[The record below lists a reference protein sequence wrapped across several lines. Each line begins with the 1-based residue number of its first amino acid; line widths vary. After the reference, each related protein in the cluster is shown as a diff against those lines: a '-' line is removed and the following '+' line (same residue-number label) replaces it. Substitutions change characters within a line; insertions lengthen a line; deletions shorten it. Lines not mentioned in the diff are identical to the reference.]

1 MRESRTGSWGVKSR
15 AWRAV
20 AGAMAG
26 ASLVFASMTASPM
39 QSGNTAQG
47 LAFATG
53 GVSKEELATFYA
65 SREKYS
71 LWIVTAAL
79 GSGAHLADVR
89 VVIRDAEGQVA
100 YDGRLQDPWLFI
112 NLPLG
117 RCEVEATVGKE
128 THKRITTIHAG
139 DLHQAFF
146 YFATGDELSPEYRS
160 PFPGSPY
167 VGKRS

>member
-1 MRESRTGSWGVKSR
+1 MSERRTGSRVVKR
-15 AWRAV
+15 RGWRAV
-20 AGAMAG
+20 AGALAG
-26 ASLVFASMTASPM
+26 ASLVFASMTAWPM
-39 QSGNTAQG
+39 HSGNTAQG

-53 GVSKEELATFYA
+53 GVSKEELATLYA
-65 SREKYS
+65 ARDKYN

-89 VVIRDAEGQVA
+89 VVIRDAKGQVA
-100 YDGRLQDPWLFI
+100 YDGRLQGPWLFI

-117 RCEVEATVGKE
+117 RYEIEAAVGKE
-128 THKRITTIHAG
+128 SHKRITTIHAG

-167 VGKRS
+167 AGKRS